1 MTMVGEPLVFGFYRT
16 QRNCSCLQPPPF
28 QDGGSTGGGCLLLL
42 PVLHARKTREHF
54 LSAARRAQPAAAHMM
69 ATCTVEVSTLT
80 AAVPP
85 AYERV
90 ASASPLR
97 GKRSSDVNPDELRAG
112 AALPADALAGP
123 LQLVMDLPESHL
135 LQHVEPHMRDLISGR
150 IEEIARYTAEE
161 DSVYSVTEQLAVLGA
176 NANRASLASVEDEEP
191 VSPPRLNEPS
201 QGLPSLPSFGMG
213 LKRQKSFGCP
223 VTHLTD
229 AEVKVQSELHARCAK
244 ALGRLASRFRLGNAF
259 VARARAGSRSS
270 SSEFGV
276 RESLS

>member
-1 MTMVGEPLVFGFYRT
+1 
-16 QRNCSCLQPPPF
+16 
-28 QDGGSTGGGCLLLL
+28 
-42 PVLHARKTREHF
+42 
-54 LSAARRAQPAAAHMM
+54 M
-69 ATCTVEVSTLT
+69 ATVEVSIPA

-90 ASASPLR
+90 ASSSPLR
-97 GKRSSDVNPDELRAG
+97 SKRASDVDTDALRAT
-112 AALPADALAGP
+112 LPADALAGP
-123 LQLVMDLPESHL
+123 LQLVLDLPESHV
-135 LQHVEPHMRDLISGR
+135 LQHVEPHMRELISGR

-176 NANRASLASVEDEEP
+176 DANRASLVSAEEEEP

-244 ALGRLASRFRLGNAF
+244 ALGRLASRFRMGGAL
-259 VARARAGSRSS
+259 VARARAGAAAAAA
-270 SSEFGV
+270 
-276 RESLS
+276 SLVCANPSHEAYGIGPARARRGSCRAWMLAVATDQECTRRRGGIDRARVPGAMPATQSV

>member
-1 MTMVGEPLVFGFYRT
+1 
-16 QRNCSCLQPPPF
+16 
-28 QDGGSTGGGCLLLL
+28 
-42 PVLHARKTREHF
+42 
-54 LSAARRAQPAAAHMM
+54 M
-69 ATCTVEVSTLT
+69 ATVEVSIPT

-97 GKRSSDVNPDELRAG
+97 GKRSSDVNADELRATVP
-112 AALPADALAGP
+112 LPADALAGP
-123 LQLVMDLPESHL
+123 LQLVMDLPESHV
-135 LQHVEPHMRDLISGR
+135 LQHVEPHMRELISGR

-161 DSVYSVTEQLAVLGA
+161 ESVYSVTEQLAVLGA
-176 NANRASLASVEDEEP
+176 DANRASLASAEDEEP
-191 VSPPRLNEPS
+191 ISPPRLNEPS

-223 VTHLTD
+223 MTHLTD
-229 AEVKVQSELHARCAK
+229 AEVKKQSELHARCAK
-244 ALGRLASRFRLGNAF
+244 ALGRLASRFRIGGGAL